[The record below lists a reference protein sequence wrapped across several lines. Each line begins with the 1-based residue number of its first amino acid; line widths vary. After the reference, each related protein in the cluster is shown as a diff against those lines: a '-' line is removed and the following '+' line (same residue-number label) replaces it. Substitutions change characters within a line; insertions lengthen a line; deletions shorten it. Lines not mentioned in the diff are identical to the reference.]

1 MRTKTLGDAGE
12 NAVTNYLQ
20 NKGYNILARNFRYGR
35 FAEIDIIAEIGDTI
49 VFVEVKT
56 RRSNKFGMPA
66 EAVTPQK
73 QQKII
78 TAATK
83 FIQDN
88 ELYDRSC
95 RFDVVEVFEINSD
108 GNISYKINQIP
119 NAFEVTS

>member
-1 MRTKTLGDAGE
+1 MRTKTLGDVGE

-20 NKGYNILARNFRYGR
+20 EKGYNILARNFRYGR

-88 ELYDRSC
+88 ELYDKAC
-95 RFDVVEVFEINSD
+95 RFDVVEVFEINNNGD
-108 GNISYKINQIP
+108 VSYKINQIP
-119 NAFEVTS
+119 NAFEVMS

>member
-1 MRTKTLGDAGE
+1 MRTKTLGDVGE

-20 NKGYNILARNFRYGR
+20 NKGYSILARNFRYGR

-66 EAVTPQK
+66 EAVTLQK

-88 ELYDRSC
+88 ELYDKAC

-119 NAFEVTS
+119 NAFEVMS